1 MNNIYLSKYASA
13 VENALKLKPTDDVY
27 GDIEK
32 LRADGYIELP
42 IDASILD
49 KNNLFRKYMNLVETD
64 TANGVLTLNTSTSL
78 PVVIDEDTQ
87 AYIEDEST
95 AEFRYKAYKLGLIVK
110 VKGST
115 VNDLKINMTDYLKKT
130 LSKRYGK
137 AEEKLI
143 LNGTG
148 VKEPLGLLNYD
159 LGCVSVNEITYDSVI
174 DLFFSLDKDY
184 RDEAIFITS
193 DETALILRKLKD
205 DSGNYLWNNA
215 DSTILGKK
223 VVISN
228 YMTNPSKPLLFG
240 NFTYLTFL
248 LRERIAVKVLK
259 ELYLENGDIGYAS
272 KERLDFKLT
281 ETNACKVLILESEEN
296 NQN

>member
-13 VENALKLKPTDDVY
+13 VENALKLKPTNDTY

-32 LRADGYIELP
+32 LREDGYIELP
-42 IDASILD
+42 IDTSILD
-49 KNNLFRKYMNLVETD
+49 KYNLFRKYMNLVETD
-64 TANGVLTLNTSTSL
+64 TAEGVVTINTSTSI
-78 PVVIDEDTQ
+78 PEVIDEDKQ
-87 AYIEDEST
+87 AFIEDEST
-95 AEFRYKAYKLGLIVK
+95 AELRYKAYKLGLIVK

-148 VKEPLGLLNYD
+148 VKEPLGIINYD
-159 LGCVSVNEITYDSVI
+159 LGCVSVNDITYDSII

-184 RDEAIFITS
+184 RDEAIFITN
-193 DETALILRKLKD
+193 DETALKLRKLKD

-223 VVISN
+223 VIVSN
-228 YMTNPSKPLLFG
+228 YMTNPNKPLLFG

-248 LRERIAVKVLK
+248 LRERISVKVLK

-281 ETNACKVLILESEEN
+281 DSNACKVLILESEDES
-296 NQN
+296 QE

>member
-13 VENALKLKPTDDVY
+13 VENALKLKPTDDY
-27 GDIEK
+27 FGDIEK

-42 IDASILD
+42 IDTSILD
-49 KNNLFRKYMNLVETD
+49 KYNLFRNYMDLVETN
-64 TANGVLTLNTSTSL
+64 TADGTLTFNTSNSI
-78 PVVIDEDTQ
+78 PEIIDEEKQ

-95 AEFRYKAYKLGLIVK
+95 SEHRYKAYKLGLIVK

-137 AEEKLI
+137 AEENLI

-148 VKEPLGLLNYD
+148 VNEPLGILNYD
-159 LGCVSVNEITYDSVI
+159 LGCVAVSDITYDSVI

-184 RDEAIFITS
+184 RDEAIFITN
-193 DETALILRKLKD
+193 DETAHKLRKLKD
-205 DSGNYLWNNA
+205 NDGNYLWNNA

-223 VVISN
+223 VIVSN
-228 YMTNPSKPLLFG
+228 YMTNPNKPLLFG
-240 NFTYLTFL
+240 NFTYLTFI

-281 ETNACKVLILESEEN
+281 DSNACKVLILETQETSQE
-296 NQN
+296 